1 MRCCQSQSIAR
12 IQSMQHQTKGAS
24 AHSRSRA
31 SKTAPHHSHAQLT
44 VSAPSQLPRPSPAL
58 PVSNSLCTRMDC
70 DIDLHLQ
77 GQPLTQSMASSSALP
92 ELQTIGA
99 NSAAAK
105 SGAGNAGAHPTTLQ
119 STASAPAQ
127 QPGPLPGLPAQGPAL
142 PSGNLMWVNVGGNG
156 QKSG

>member
-1 MRCCQSQSIAR
+1 
-12 IQSMQHQTKGAS
+12 
-24 AHSRSRA
+24 
-31 SKTAPHHSHAQLT
+31 
-44 VSAPSQLPRPSPAL
+44 
-58 PVSNSLCTRMDC
+58 MDS
-70 DIDLHLQ
+70 DIYLNLQ

-92 ELQTIGA
+92 ELQTISA
-99 NSAAAK
+99 NSAAAN

-127 QPGPLPGLPAQGPAL
+127 QPGPLPGFPAQGPAL